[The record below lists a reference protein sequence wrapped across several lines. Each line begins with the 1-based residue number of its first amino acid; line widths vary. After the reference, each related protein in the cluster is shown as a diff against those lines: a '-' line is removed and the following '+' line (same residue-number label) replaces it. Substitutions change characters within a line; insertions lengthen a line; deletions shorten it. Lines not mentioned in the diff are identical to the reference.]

1 MPKSM
6 TMASAGAIRD
16 EYSSDG
22 YWAMGLAPYHLIRIT
37 IEMAIE
43 VGAFFSVI
51 DFLSCINV
59 VNSLTPPT

>member
-1 MPKSM
+1 MG
-6 TMASAGAIRD
+6 SA
-16 EYSSDG
+16 
-22 YWAMGLAPYHLIRIT
+22 PFHLIRIT

-59 VNSLTPPT
+59 VNSLTAKGGHDRPLFDKLL